1 MEVDERLEWDG
12 YEIPVENSRK
22 CRRPNTHES
31 TRTRL
36 AHGSQACDGG
46 GSTGE
51 GDHPGILHAVD
62 IFFFFFFFFIFRFS
76 LPRNLKQENGIGKVK
91 EIKIQEEKKMFGF
104 PFLFDIEIEIEI
116 VLW

>member
-1 MEVDERLEWDG
+1 MFNIISHPFKFIFCSLVHFLFAFFFLFQNEPKG
-12 YEIPVENSRK
+12 YLNGGGKDSK

-62 IFFFFFFFFIFRFS
+62 ISFCLFVFFFSSYQIDS
-76 LPRNLKQENGIGKVK
+76 ESNN
-91 EIKIQEEKKMFGF
+91 
-104 PFLFDIEIEIEI
+104 
-116 VLW
+116 

>member
-1 MEVDERLEWDG
+1 MMKRLEWDG

-62 IFFFFFFFFIFRFS
+62 ISIFFFFLSFFFM
-76 LPRNLKQENGIGKVK
+76 EN
-91 EIKIQEEKKMFGF
+91 F
-104 PFLFDIEIEIEI
+104 PLLHLIPDLTKLAE
-116 VLW
+116 LA